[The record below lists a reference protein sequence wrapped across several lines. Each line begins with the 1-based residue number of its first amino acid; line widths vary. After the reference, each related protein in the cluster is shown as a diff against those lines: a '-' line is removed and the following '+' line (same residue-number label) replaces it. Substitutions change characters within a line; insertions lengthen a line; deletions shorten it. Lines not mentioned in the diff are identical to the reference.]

1 MRWLFFAFV
10 LGHAGVHAVMW
21 TLPFTDAVDDMPFDP
36 AHSWWLGDQRVA
48 AVLLAGVIAAVYV
61 VAGAA
66 WLGDASWWPTAMIGA
81 SALSLLLMVLFFA
94 PWWLVGIALSSGLAV
109 YGLQART

>member
-21 TLPFTDAVDDMPFDP
+21 TLPFTDATDEMPFDP

-48 AVLLAGVIAAVYV
+48 AVVLAGVVAIIYV
-61 VAGAA
+61 VAGVGWLADAA
-66 WLGDASWWPTAMIGA
+66 WWPAAMIGA
-81 SALSLLLMVLFFA
+81 SALSLLLMVLFLA
-94 PWWLVGIALSSGLAV
+94 PWWLVGIALSVALAV
-109 YGLQART
+109 HGLQAQT